1 MLTHPHAKPEAVSTA
16 DCTPI
21 MSELRIVKEDSEIEA
36 LRRAARVAVAGMDA
50 ALQSI
55 KEGVTESQVA
65 AEAEYAMRQNGAVDF
80 YRSCVSS
87 GPRSS
92 IAHGIPSL
100 RKLQEGDMVMID
112 IHPVVDGYT
121 SDNVV
126 IAIGNCGPYTGAWG
140 IRIEDTVMI
149 LPFRR
154 D

>member
-92 IAHGIPSL
+92 IAHGSIANFNAEYQVL
-100 RKLQEGDMVMID
+100 RD
-112 IHPVVDGYT
+112 HSTVVRFLR
-121 SDNVV
+121 DNVKEL
-126 IAIGNCGPYTGAWG
+126 IIFALRNS
-140 IRIEDTVMI
+140 EFLSD
-149 LPFRR
+149 LRR
-154 D
+154 C